1 MTRRLPVLAGAATLS
16 MLLAGLMIFLYAPT
30 DALEGDVQRI
40 FYLHVSTAIGA
51 YAAFS
56 AVAVCGILYLW
67 REGPVA
73 DRIAVAAAEVGLL
86 FTTVTLVMG
95 SLYGKAIWGTY
106 WTWDARLTSTLV
118 LWMMYA
124 AYILV
129 RRIATPGRQA
139 ARFAAVVGIIGAL
152 DIPIVHFS
160 VNWWRTQHPQSVLT
174 ASGGPALPPEM
185 LITFFLTMAATLF
198 LGVVL
203 VMVRYRLET
212 MSQSV
217 AVTLEERRA
226 A

>member
-1 MTRRLPVLAGAATLS
+1 MTRHLPVLAGAATAA
-16 MLLAGLMIFLYAPT
+16 MVVAGLMIFVYAPA

-51 YAAFS
+51 YVAFTT
-56 AVAVCGILYLW
+56 VAVGGILYLW
-67 REGPVA
+67 RESRVA

-86 FTTVTLVMG
+86 FTTITLVMG

-152 DIPIVHFS
+152 DIPVVHFS

-174 ASGGPALPPEM
+174 APGGPALPAAM
-185 LITFFLTMAATLF
+185 LITFFVTFAATLL
-198 LGVVL
+198 LGLVL
-203 VMVRYRLET
+203 VLVRYRIEAT
-212 MSQSV
+212 GESV
-217 AVTLEERRA
+217 AITLEERQA

>member
-1 MTRRLPVLAGAATLS
+1 MLGALATVG
-16 MLLAGLMIFLYAPT
+16 MLVAGLMIFVYAPA

-51 YAAFS
+51 YVAFT
-56 AVAVCGILYLW
+56 AVAVGGLLYLW
-67 REGPVA
+67 RESRVA
-73 DRIAVAAAEVGLL
+73 DRIAIAAAEVGLL

-118 LWMMYA
+118 LWLMYA
-124 AYILV
+124 AYVLV

-160 VNWWRTQHPQSVLT
+160 VTWWRTQHPQSVLT
-174 ASGGPALPPEM
+174 APGGPALPPEM
-185 LITFFLTMAATLF
+185 LLTFFVTLTATIFMGL
-198 LGVVL
+198 VL
-203 VMVRYRLET
+203 TLVRYRLEVV
-212 MSQSV
+212 SERV
-217 AVTLEERRA
+217 AITLEERQA